1 MENRKISNIAT
12 RSANVNNSNFNSAKN
27 VSPKKA
33 YQKTSAKKKKK
44 KSASKNMLK
53 ILILVFCVALL
64 VFFIN
69 INKKISDNDNI
80 SKLNAKS
87 YAVQIKNLYDS
98 NQSERISKFLEDVA
112 SIQQDVYNYFY
123 SSKNIDKTNEEL
135 QKEVNEKFE
144 SGNFSDISDAKLIFW
159 NGTWK
164 CDEYGNVVFKF
175 ANKDI
180 EPAWIDDSR
189 VSDYIEKN

>member
-33 YQKTSAKKKKK
+33 YQKTSGKKKKK
-44 KSASKNMLK
+44 KSVSKNILK

-112 SIQQDVYNYFY
+112 AIQQDVYNYFY

-164 CDEYGNVVFKF
+164 CDEYGYVVFKF

>member
-33 YQKTSAKKKKK
+33 YQKTSGKKKKK
-44 KSASKNMLK
+44 KSVSKNILK

-112 SIQQDVYNYFY
+112 AIQQDVYNYFY

-164 CDEYGNVVFKF
+164 CDEYGNVVIKF

>member
-33 YQKTSAKKKKK
+33 YQKTSGKKKKK
-44 KSASKNMLK
+44 KSVSKNMLK

-112 SIQQDVYNYFY
+112 AIQQDVYNYFY

>member
-44 KSASKNMLK
+44 KSGSKNMLK

>member
-33 YQKTSAKKKKK
+33 YQKTSGKKKKK
-44 KSASKNMLK
+44 KSVSKNILK

-112 SIQQDVYNYFY
+112 AIQQDVYNYFY